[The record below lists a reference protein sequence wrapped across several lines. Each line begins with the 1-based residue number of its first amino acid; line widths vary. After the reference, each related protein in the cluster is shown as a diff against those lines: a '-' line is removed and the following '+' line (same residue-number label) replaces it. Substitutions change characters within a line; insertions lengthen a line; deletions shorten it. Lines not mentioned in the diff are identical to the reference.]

1 MRIRFPI
8 IALSL
13 LLTTTPSYALFGFGD
28 SDNSGSKSQIDATTL
43 TSLAG
48 GLTGQIDAQP
58 DSPIVNALTGALDV
72 TPTQATGGAGALLSL
87 ASGSLTDTQNTELA
101 SLVPGL
107 DGLQSA
113 VPGLNS
119 LNTGMDTVNTV
130 FEQLGMD
137 ASMVS
142 QFAPLI
148 LQYLTSQGASS
159 DLLSSLTTLWQ

>member
-1 MRIRFPI
+1 MRIRLPI

-13 LLTTTPSYALFGFGD
+13 LLTTAPSYAFFGFGD
-28 SDNSGSKSQIDATTL
+28 SDDSGTDSQIDTKTL

-87 ASGSLTDTQNTELA
+87 ASGSLSDTQNTELA

-107 DGLQSA
+107 DELQSA
-113 VPGLNS
+113 VPGLSS
-119 LNTGMDTVNTV
+119 LNSGMDTVNTV

-148 LQYLTSQGASS
+148 LQYLSGQGASA
-159 DLLSSLTTLWQ
+159 DLINSLTALWQ